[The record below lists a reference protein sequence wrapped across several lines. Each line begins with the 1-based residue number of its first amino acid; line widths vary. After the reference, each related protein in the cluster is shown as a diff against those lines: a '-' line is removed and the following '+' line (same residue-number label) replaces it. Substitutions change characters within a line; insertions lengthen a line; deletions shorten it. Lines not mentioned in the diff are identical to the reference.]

1 MNRHTRRALDAIDE
15 RLFNR
20 EQKAKERSK
29 HSDSAPAHYSGP
41 PARKDG
47 RPLYFDVQMNSH
59 LQCYYHM
66 LEDDQRTFGYGE
78 CVINDPANS
87 PREDGAIY
95 SIAISKLPDN
105 AVIFN
110 PYDNTCRNKQ
120 DTMRWT
126 EGPAIIK
133 PE

>member
-1 MNRHTRRALDAIDE
+1 MNRHQRRALEAIDE
-15 RLFNR
+15 RLH
-20 EQKAKERSK
+20 AKEQRAKDRTK
-29 HSDSAPAHYSGP
+29 HSDPAPGSYAGAPARS
-41 PARKDG
+41 DG

-66 LEDDQRTFGYGE
+66 LENDQRTFGYGE
-78 CVINDPANS
+78 CVICDPANS
-87 PREDGAIY
+87 PLADGAIY

-110 PYDNTCRNKQ
+110 PYDNTCRNKAGTVVWQ
-120 DTMRWT
+120 